1 MDVYLS
7 LEQLIAAVPAQ
18 WVWKDDTNTLELV
31 SLWTTPEIK
40 DKKSKSKVQTIL
52 EPINQNQGFRKS
64 KGDISRHS
72 MAMLRTAISSGKI
85 LGNVLEPQKSEGR
98 LSQYVTLE
106 DVKNAAF
113 LLLKQNHSLSISPL
127 FQQMLGTRQLN
138 EFLRTLLNYFAA
150 FLYKYD
156 LASKPSNIVTALEK
170 VEMAEADT
178 KMELA
183 QKLMAQTYSTLL
195 LGLGMAEQH
204 HMACGKVMA
213 SSTHKDRKLFECL
226 YSYCAYVTWVTNERK
241 NLDAIESEIG
251 RLLRSDTFNF
261 ARKVKSEE
269 SSTRISQGEYR
280 RFQPKRPPISRIL
293 NQRSPVLKTLL
304 QTPQEKSEYL
314 FKQHQVNPAFSA
326 NVADEKTRLI
336 TSDSKISDDIGIIG
350 EPLSNFFSKL
360 LIPIESFMEE
370 EDMEEE
376 GDVLL
381 QKSGYSLTTENMS
394 SHHQFTDMSRA
405 TTVARDSEYD
415 L

>member
-156 LASKPSNIVTALEK
+156 LASKPSNIVT
-170 VEMAEADT
+170 
-178 KMELA
+178 
-183 QKLMAQTYSTLL
+183 
-195 LGLGMAEQH
+195 
-204 HMACGKVMA
+204 VMA